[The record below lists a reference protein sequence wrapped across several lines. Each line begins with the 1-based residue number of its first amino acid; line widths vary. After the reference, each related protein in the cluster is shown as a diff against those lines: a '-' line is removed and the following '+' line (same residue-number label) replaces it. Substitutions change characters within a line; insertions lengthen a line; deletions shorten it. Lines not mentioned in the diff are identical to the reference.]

1 MSEEDTFSE
10 NDEMNRGGTGNGN
23 ASKLIDVL
31 RPDARDDLMRY
42 GIVELVSVSVNAVP
56 DPDRPDDHFAMKISA
71 YVGDNFR
78 EGIIDID
85 RDLDRVDAIAS
96 SAEDDL
102 TLVLRDELLI
112 TIAQRRTEVAE
123 VRENLLG
130 NNPPEYMN
138 DPTAAGMIRPSL
150 ENPLIDAHVWT
161 VGWSVTKEED
171 GTLLVYCDTPL
182 ISESVDEDSWA
193 RIQDR
198 MRRVN
203 YLIGGIVNRLLGE
216 T

>member
-1 MSEEDTFSE
+1 
-10 NDEMNRGGTGNGN
+10 
-23 ASKLIDVL
+23 
-31 RPDARDDLMRY
+31 MRC
-42 GIVELVSVSVNAVP
+42 GIVELVSVSVDAVP
-56 DPDRPDDHFAMKISA
+56 DPDRPDDHLAMKISA

-78 EGIIDID
+78 EGITDID

-96 SAEDDL
+96 SGEDDL
-102 TLVLRDELLI
+102 SLVLRDELLI
-112 TIAQRRTEVAE
+112 TLDQRRTEAAE
-123 VRENLLG
+123 VRESLLG

-138 DPTAAGMIRPSL
+138 NPKVAGIIRPSL
-150 ENPLIDAHVWT
+150 ENPLINAQVWT

-182 ISESVDEDSWA
+182 ISESVDEDSWV